1 MAARAVAKG
10 APKYVTL
17 EELPWLPLTSMTK
30 CDEKKPTCGTCA
42 RLGIV
47 CESVELDLKF
57 RVVTALPPKKT
68 GPKTGPAE
76 SDSSRLGLQ
85 PFSQHS
91 RSSQIPNIN
100 LVHSLQ
106 HTDRDVF
113 YSTYWED
120 HCLPALHP
128 IFRSASELLGF
139 PALKDTILALS
150 SCNISRID
158 AERKYSTSFATMGT
172 FSPNLIHQTRSQ
184 LYYSSAIKRFISLSQ
199 DDYRN
204 NATQILTILVI
215 FGYIEASMGN
225 FDGYYCH
232 VQGLSAFLVKLRE
245 TTGDSQ
251 YRALLTT
258 WLQSQFLVW
267 WARTYFSS
275 LDVQRNLP
283 SIAFPRDL
291 ERTSGSLHDLRA
303 VALSILCESHRLNVK
318 ETLKHWKDQTDTDP
332 VSLASDLP
340 SDRYDTEDRL
350 ARLEHESK
358 RLDEWLLYLPP
369 SQQPLVVDASETS
382 PIYFQAHDAAV
393 NFAYYVVARIM
404 QCTSFLH
411 NLPSRDPQRLGSEC
425 LETEP
430 WARLLLRIAK
440 GTDMQ
445 TSIIRNNYTIG
456 FSGLLLA
463 ASLRCQD
470 LSLGMQIEKWLQTLE
485 DKQPT
490 EEGAFPVYQ
499 TLAVVKAI
507 NRQRKMGRDVFGVS
521 QPMDDGG
528 GTPKFTHYNSQM
540 ITTILVHGKWR
551 ATGNLFTE
559 CIDLYVGYGNGI

>member
-1 MAARAVAKG
+1 MYKP
-10 APKYVTL
+10 APPRPKKTDIVR
-17 EELPWLPLTSMTK
+17 SRDGCKSCRRRRTK
-30 CDEKKPTCGTCA
+30 CDEKKPTCETCA

-47 CESVELDLKF
+47 CESVKLDLKF

-68 GPKTGPAE
+68 HPKTGPAE
-76 SDSSRLGLQ
+76 PDSSRLELQ
-85 PFSQHS
+85 LFSQHS

-139 PALKDTILALS
+139 PALKDAILALS
-150 SCNISRID
+150 SCNISRIN
-158 AERKYSTSFATMGT
+158 AERKHSTSFATMGT

-184 LYYSSAIKRFISLSQ
+184 LYYSSAIKRFISLTQ

-232 VQGLSAFLVKLRE
+232 VQGLSAFLVELRE
-245 TTGDSQ
+245 TTGDSL
-251 YRALLTT
+251 YRALLIT

-267 WARTYFSS
+267 WARAYFSS

-283 SIAFPRDL
+283 SIAFPKGL
-291 ERTSGSLHDLRA
+291 EGTSGSLHDLRA

-318 ETLKHWKDQTDTDP
+318 ETLKHWKDQTDSKTA
-332 VSLASDLP
+332 SLASDLP
-340 SDRYDTEDRL
+340 SDRYDTEDYL
-350 ARLEHESK
+350 ARLEDESK
-358 RLDEWLLYLPP
+358 RLDENIAHLF
-369 SQQPLVVDASETS
+369 S
-382 PIYFQAHDAAV
+382 HDAAL

-411 NLPSRDPQRLGSEC
+411 NLPSRDLLHLGSEC
-425 LETEP
+425 LEIEL
-430 WARLLLRIAK
+430 WARLLLRIAQ

-445 TSIIRNNYTIG
+445 MSIIRNNYAIG

-485 DKQPT
+485 DKHPT

-507 NRQRKMGRDVFGVS
+507 NWQRKMGRDVFGVS

-551 ATGNLFTE
+551 ATGDLFTE
-559 CIDLYVGYGNGI
+559 CIDLYVGYGNGV

>member
-1 MAARAVAKG
+1 
-10 APKYVTL
+10 
-17 EELPWLPLTSMTK
+17 MTK
-30 CDEKKPTCGTCA
+30 CDEKKPACGTCV

-47 CESVELDLKF
+47 CESVKLDLKF
-57 RVVTALPPKKT
+57 RVVTAPPPKKT
-68 GPKTGPAE
+68 GARTEPAKP
-76 SDSSRLGLQ
+76 DSSRLGLQ
-85 PFSQHS
+85 LFSQHS

-100 LVHSLQ
+100 LAHSLQ

-128 IFRSASELLGF
+128 IFRCATELLGF

-150 SCNISRID
+150 SCNISRIY
-158 AERKYSTSFATMGT
+158 AERKFSTSFATMGT
-172 FSPNLIHQTRSQ
+172 LSPNLIHQTRSQ
-184 LYYSSAIKRFISLSQ
+184 LYYSSAIKRFISLTQ
-199 DDYRN
+199 DDHRN
-204 NATQILTILVI
+204 NAAEVLTILVL

-232 VQGLSAFLVKLRE
+232 VQGLSAFLVELRE
-245 TTGDSQ
+245 TTGYSL
-251 YRALLTT
+251 YRSLLIS

-275 LDVQRNLP
+275 LDVQLNMP
-283 SIAFPRDL
+283 SIDFPGDL
-291 ERTSGSLHDLRA
+291 EGTSDCLHDLRA
-303 VALSILCESHRLNVK
+303 VVLSILCESHRLNVK
-318 ETLKHWKDQTDTDP
+318 ETLKHWRDQTGFEP
-332 VSLASDLP
+332 ALASDLQ
-340 SDRYDTEDRL
+340 SDRDDMEGRL
-350 ARLEHESK
+350 ARLEDESK

-369 SQQPLVVDASETS
+369 SEQPPVGDASETL
-382 PIYFQAHDAAV
+382 PILFQAHDAAL

-411 NLPSRDPQRLGSEC
+411 NLPCRDAQHLG
-425 LETEP
+425 
-430 WARLLLRIAK
+430 R
-440 GTDMQ
+440 
-445 TSIIRNNYTIG
+445 

-485 DKQPT
+485 EKQPT

-499 TLAVVKAI
+499 ALAVVKAI
-507 NRQRKMGRDVFGVS
+507 NRQRTMGRDVFGVS
-521 QPMDDGG
+521 QAMDDGG
-528 GTPKFTHYNSQM
+528 GMPKFTHYNSQM

-551 ATGNLFTE
+551 STGDLFTE
-559 CIDLYVGYGNGI
+559 CIDLQ